1 MLSTCLQHLPS
12 HKSAGEESQYVV
24 KGIKEAELKIVRL
37 ATTPPEQQAE
47 FNKLSS
53 EVLDLQ
59 HAMSEESQRVSAI
72 NEQIAQW
79 KCEHSEMTQMLSKK
93 KVDLATLKEDHIK
106 LESLIA
112 KSPEELRNEKEK
124 LKETVKKIK
133 QSIDSKNMALVEHQN
148 KNQTSSLCRGT
159 FESFYKL
166 LEDIEGL
173 VEKMN
178 ALQSE
183 IRDLTN
189 LIERQRKDLR
199 NMSTDET
206 QCKRAMGM
214 KMDKKTKLQIRRQ
227 KKQEVKDQQVQIVF
241 SECNQVQEKREDILK
256 QMKQLDCETQQIRAK
271 IQLLTET
278 CTYETEKA
286 QAMHDVLV
294 AVVNQYHERLARLA
308 ENGTEI
314 E

>member
-1 MLSTCLQHLPS
+1 
-12 HKSAGEESQYVV
+12 
-24 KGIKEAELKIVRL
+24 
-37 ATTPPEQQAE
+37 
-47 FNKLSS
+47 
-53 EVLDLQ
+53 
-59 HAMSEESQRVSAI
+59 MSEESQRVSAI